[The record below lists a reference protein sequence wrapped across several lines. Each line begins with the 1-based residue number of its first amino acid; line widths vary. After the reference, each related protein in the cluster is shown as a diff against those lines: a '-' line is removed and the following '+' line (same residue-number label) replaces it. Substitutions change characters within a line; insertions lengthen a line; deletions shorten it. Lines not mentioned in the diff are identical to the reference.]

1 MDDTSSSW
9 GTGTGRPVP
18 RGVGPRWPGLAAS
31 VALVAVL
38 LLVGGCAVLPPK
50 SGSGAGTVEIVSHTV
65 SWGETLASIADDYY
79 GTPRAAGYLADVNGI
94 GSDFVPEPGVLIDVP
109 VGEEDIERYRRRTEA
124 KILYNRGTMLA
135 DAGNY
140 AKAHEEFAAAL
151 RTDPRFVDAG
161 YNLGVVLIAM
171 GEPERAVFILEQ
183 LLTARPREPLFEFAV
198 GKAHFDAGRVSDAL
212 VHFNR
217 AVDLDPKLEDARFAR
232 AIALLELGER
242 EEGIFALDLYL
253 REFPDGTWV
262 DSARAELEKMARAA
276 KETTP

>member
-1 MDDTSSSW
+1 MDHTSSSW
-9 GTGTGRPVP
+9 GTGAGRPVP
-18 RGVGPRWPGLAAS
+18 RGVGPRRPGLAAS
-31 VALVAVL
+31 VALMAVL
-38 LLVGGCAVLPPK
+38 LLVGGCALLPSK

-65 SWGETLASIADDYY
+65 SSGETLASIADDYY
-79 GTPRAAGYLADVNGI
+79 GTPRAAGYLADVNRI
-94 GSDFVPEPGVLIDVP
+94 GSGFLLEPGVLIDVP

-140 AKAHEEFAAAL
+140 AKAQEELTAAL

-161 YNLGVVLIAM
+161 YNLGIVLLAM
-171 GEPERAVFILEQ
+171 GDPERAVAILEQ
-183 LLTARPREPLFEFAV
+183 VLKARPAEPLSEFAL
-198 GKAHFDAGRVSDAL
+198 GKAHFDAGRVSEAL
-212 VHFNR
+212 EHFDR

-232 AIALLELGER
+232 AVALLELGER
-242 EEGIFALDLYL
+242 DEGVFALDLYL
-253 REFPDGTWV
+253 RDFPDGTWA

>member
-1 MDDTSSSW
+1 MDNTSSS
-9 GTGTGRPVP
+9 GRTGTGRPAP
-18 RGVGPRWPGLAAS
+18 RGVGPRRPGLAAS
-31 VALVAVL
+31 VALMAVL
-38 LLVGGCAVLPPK
+38 LTLSGCALPPSK

-65 SWGETLASIADDYY
+65 SSGETLASIADDYY

-94 GSDFVPEPGVLIDVP
+94 GSDFVPEAGVLIEVP

-171 GEPERAVFILEQ
+171 GEPERAVFLLEQ
-183 LLTARPREPLFEFAV
+183 LLTARPREPLFEFAI
-198 GKAHFDAGRVSDAL
+198 GKAHFDAGRVSQAL
-212 VHFNR
+212 EHFDR
-217 AVDLDPKLEDARFAR
+217 AVELDPTLEDARFAR
-232 AIALLELGER
+232 AVALLELGER
-242 EEGIFALDLYL
+242 EAGIFALDLYL
-253 REFPDGTWV
+253 REFPDGTWI
-262 DSARAELEKMARAA
+262 DSARAELEKLARAP

>member
-1 MDDTSSSW
+1 
-9 GTGTGRPVP
+9 
-18 RGVGPRWPGLAAS
+18 
-31 VALVAVL
+31 VL
-38 LLVGGCAVLPPK
+38 LTVGGCALPPTK
-50 SGSGAGTVEIVSHTV
+50 SGSGAGTVEIVAHTV
-65 SWGETLASIADDYY
+65 SSGETLASIADDYY
-79 GTPRAAGYLADVNGI
+79 GTPRAAGYLADANGVE
-94 GSDFVPEPGVLIDVP
+94 SNFVPEPGVLIEVP
-109 VGEEDIERYRRRTEA
+109 VGKEDIDRYRRRTEA

-212 VHFNR
+212 EHFDR
-217 AVDLDPKLEDARFAR
+217 AVELDPTLEDARFAR
-232 AIALLELGER
+232 AVALLELGDR
-242 EEGIFALDLYL
+242 EGGIFALDLYL
-253 REFPDGTWV
+253 REFPDGAWA
-262 DSARAELEKMARAA
+262 DQARAELERMARAA

>member
-1 MDDTSSSW
+1 MDHTSSR
-9 GTGTGRPVP
+9 GAGTGRPA
-18 RGVGPRWPGLAAS
+18 RRCGGPRRARLAT
-31 VALVAVL
+31 VALIAVL
-38 LLVGGCAVLPPK
+38 LALSGCALLPSK

-65 SWGETLASIADDYY
+65 STGETLASIADDYY
-79 GTPRAAGYLADVNGI
+79 GTPRGAGYLADVNDVGRDLI
-94 GSDFVPEPGVLIDVP
+94 LEPGMPIDVP

-140 AKAHEEFAAAL
+140 AKAQEEFSAAL

-161 YNLGVVLIAM
+161 YNLGVVLLAM
-171 GEPERAVFILEQ
+171 GDPERAIVILEQ
-183 LLTARPREPLFEFAV
+183 VLKARPGEPLSEFAL

-212 VHFNR
+212 EHFDR
-217 AVDLDPKLEDARFAR
+217 AVELDPRLEDARFAR
-232 AIALLELGER
+232 AVALLELGER

-262 DSARAELEKMARAA
+262 DSARAELEKLARAM

>member
-1 MDDTSSSW
+1 MDHTSSR
-9 GTGTGRPVP
+9 GAGTGRPAQ
-18 RGVGPRWPGLAAS
+18 RCGGPRRARLAA
-31 VALVAVL
+31 VALIAVL
-38 LLVGGCAVLPPK
+38 LALSGCALLPSK

-65 SWGETLASIADDYY
+65 STGETLASIADDYY
-79 GTPRAAGYLADVNGI
+79 GTPRGAGYLADVNDVGR
-94 GSDFVPEPGVLIDVP
+94 DFVLEPGMRIDVP

-140 AKAHEEFAAAL
+140 AKAQEELSAAL

-161 YNLGVVLIAM
+161 YNLGVVLLAM
-171 GEPERAVFILEQ
+171 GDPERAIVILEQ
-183 LLTARPREPLFEFAV
+183 VLKARPGEPLSEFAL

-212 VHFNR
+212 EHFDR
-217 AVDLDPKLEDARFAR
+217 AVELDPRLEDARFAR
-232 AIALLELGER
+232 AVALLELGER

-262 DSARAELEKMARAA
+262 DSARAELEKLARAM

>member
-1 MDDTSSSW
+1 MDHTIRT
-9 GTGTGRPVP
+9 GGVGTGRSTP
-18 RGVGPRWPGLAAS
+18 RGAEPRRARAAAS
-31 VALVAVL
+31 AALIAVL
-38 LLVGGCAVLPPK
+38 LTVGGCALPPSK
-50 SGSGAGTVEIVSHTV
+50 SGSGAGTVEIVAHTV
-65 SWGETLASIADDYY
+65 SSGETLASIADDYY
-79 GTPRAAGYLADVNGI
+79 GTPRAAGYLADANDV
-94 GSDFVPEPGVLIDVP
+94 GSNFAPEPGALIEVP
-109 VGEEDIERYRRRTEA
+109 VGKEDIERYRRRTEA

-183 LLTARPREPLFEFAV
+183 LLTARPREPLFEFAI

-212 VHFNR
+212 EHFDR
-217 AVDLDPKLEDARFAR
+217 AVELDPTLEDARFAR
-232 AIALLELGER
+232 AVALLELGDR
-242 EEGIFALDLYL
+242 EGGIFALDLYL
-253 REFPDGTWV
+253 REFPDGAWV
-262 DSARAELEKMARAA
+262 ESARAELERLARAA